1 MERLLE
7 GFRRFRDTYWRSHRE
22 LFQTLATKGQKPRAL
37 VIACSDSRV
46 DPQLI
51 FGTTPGEVFVIRNIA
66 NVVPPYAPNAEHHG
80 TSAALEFAVRTLAV
94 EHVIVLGHSH
104 CGGIAALL
112 RGPTPDS
119 GDFVAP
125 WMEIVAPARERA
137 LAAAAA
143 KGEPAQRLCEHEGI
157 KISLENLKTFPWLRE
172 RLAQGGLKLH
182 GWHFDIEQGDL
193 SQLDS
198 TGTFRPI

>member
-80 TSAALEFAVRTLAV
+80 TS
-94 EHVIVLGHSH
+94 
-104 CGGIAALL
+104 AALL